1 MEVDVV
7 AARGVRVEA
16 DRLAD
21 DEGDGF
27 GFCFTDAARGLPAMR
42 LMEEFVC
49 ELVREGCEL
58 LSGRQSWEEG
68 DVRSAGAPVSG
79 SDAP

>member
-1 MEVDVV
+1 MES
-7 AARGVRVEA
+7 
-16 DRLAD
+16 RLAVFVSRPTGWAD

-27 GFCFTDAARGLPAMR
+27 GLCFPHAVRGLPAIR

-58 LSGRQSWEEG
+58 LSRRQSREER
-68 DVRSAGAPVSG
+68 DVRSARAPVSG